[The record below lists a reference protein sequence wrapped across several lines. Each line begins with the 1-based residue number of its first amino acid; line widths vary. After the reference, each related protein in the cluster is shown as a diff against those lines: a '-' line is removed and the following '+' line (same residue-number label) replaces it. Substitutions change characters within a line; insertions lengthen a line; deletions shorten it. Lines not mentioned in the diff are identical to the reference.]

1 MKRLL
6 FIFMMLKSITLNAQ
20 KMDSMQLKV
29 GDTLRLKFVDQISM
43 GFTWQ
48 LEDTLFSSYMDLV
61 SIKILSRPEDVDGGN
76 QEREFIFI
84 AKKKGN
90 YAVSFILRRG
100 FSASQKP
107 RERRT
112 FYLHI
117 DS

>member
-1 MKRLL
+1 MKRALL
-6 FIFMMLKSITLNAQ
+6 ILMLLNLSTLNAQ

-29 GDTLRLKFVDQISM
+29 GDTVRLKFVDQISM

-48 LEDTLFSSYMDLV
+48 LEDTLFSSFMDLV
-61 SIKILSRPEDVDGGN
+61 SNKLLSRPEDVDGGN

-100 FSASQKP
+100 FSESQKP

-112 FYLHI
+112 FNLHI

>member
-84 AKKKGN
+84 TKKKGN

>member
-1 MKRLL
+1 
-6 FIFMMLKSITLNAQ
+6 MLKSITLNAQ

-61 SIKILSRPEDVDGGN
+61 NNKLLPSPEDVDGGN

-84 AKKKGN
+84 AKNKGI

-100 FSASQKP
+100 FSESQKP

>member
-29 GDTLRLKFVDQISM
+29 GDTVRLKFVDQISM

-48 LEDTLFSSYMDLV
+48 LEDTLFSSFMDLV
-61 SIKILSRPEDVDGGN
+61 SNKLLSRPEDVDGGN

>member
-6 FIFMMLKSITLNAQ
+6 FIFMILKSITLNAQ

-48 LEDTLFSSYMDLV
+48 LEDTLFSSFMDLV
-61 SIKILSRPEDVDGGN
+61 SNKLLSRPEDVDGGN

-100 FSASQKP
+100 FSESQKP

>member
-6 FIFMMLKSITLNAQ
+6 FILMLLKSITLNAQ
-20 KMDSMQLKV
+20 KMDSMHLKV
-29 GDTLRLKFVDQISM
+29 GDTMRLKFVDQISM

-61 SIKILSRPEDVDGGN
+61 SNKLLPRPEDVDGGN

-84 AKKKGN
+84 TKKKGN

>member
-29 GDTLRLKFVDQISM
+29 GDTMRLKFVDQISM

-61 SIKILSRPEDVDGGN
+61 SNKLLSRPEDVDGGN

>member
-1 MKRLL
+1 MKRALL
-6 FIFMMLKSITLNAQ
+6 ILMLLNLSTLNAQ

-29 GDTLRLKFVDQISM
+29 GDTVRLKFVDQISM

-48 LEDTLFSSYMDLV
+48 LEDTLFSSFMDLV
-61 SIKILSRPEDVDGGN
+61 SNKLLSRPEDVDGGN
-76 QEREFIFI
+76 QERDFIFI

-100 FSASQKP
+100 FSESQKP

>member
-1 MKRLL
+1 MKRALL
-6 FIFMMLKSITLNAQ
+6 ILMLLNLSTLNAQ

-29 GDTLRLKFVDQISM
+29 GDTVRLKFVDQISM

-48 LEDTLFSSYMDLV
+48 LEDTLFSSFMDLV
-61 SIKILSRPEDVDGGN
+61 SNKLLSRPEDVDGGN

-84 AKKKGN
+84 AKKMGN

-100 FSASQKP
+100 FSESQKP

>member
-1 MKRLL
+1 MKRALL
-6 FIFMMLKSITLNAQ
+6 ILMLLNLSTLNAQ

-29 GDTLRLKFVDQISM
+29 GDTVRLKFVDQISM

-48 LEDTLFSSYMDLV
+48 LEDTLFSSFMDLV
-61 SIKILSRPEDVDGGN
+61 SNKLLSHPEDVDGGN

-100 FSASQKP
+100 FSESQKP